1 MIENKVFS
9 KKPYQRPLSNDFI
22 HAVKLNQMEKVTIL
36 LEKNRYLVF
45 DFDFYNMT
53 GLHWACKK
61 GLVEMAEL
69 LIKNHADVDAV
80 DILHR
85 TPLYLAIQGEHL
97 TLVEVFQYLKL
108 DSFKEQS
115 ISLVDLLH

>member
-1 MIENKVFS
+1 MILLRAINKLKAMNIDPQQMIENKVFS

-22 HAVKLNQMEKVTIL
+22 HAVKLNQMEKVNLL

-85 TPLYLAIQGEHL
+85 TPLYLAI
-97 TLVEVFQYLKL
+97 
-108 DSFKEQS
+108 
-115 ISLVDLLH
+115 

>member
-1 MIENKVFS
+1 M
-9 KKPYQRPLSNDFI
+9 SNEFI
-22 HAVKLNQMEKVTIL
+22 HAVKLNQIDKVNEL
-36 LEKNRYLVF
+36 LDFNRYLVF

-61 GLVEMAEL
+61 GLIDMAEL

-85 TPLYLAIQGEHL
+85 TPLYLAI
-97 TLVEVFQYLKL
+97 
-108 DSFKEQS
+108 
-115 ISLVDLLH
+115 